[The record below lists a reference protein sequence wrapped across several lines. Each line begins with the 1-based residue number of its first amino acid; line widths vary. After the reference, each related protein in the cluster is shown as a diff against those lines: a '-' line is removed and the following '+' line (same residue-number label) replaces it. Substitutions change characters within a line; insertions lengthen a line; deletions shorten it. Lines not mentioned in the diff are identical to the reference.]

1 MNIDVNENSSKN
13 TLSEFTELWMANLHM
28 LGGFVR
34 LQVRDHHQA
43 EDIIQEVA
51 FNATAN
57 FDKYDP
63 TRPFGAWVLGIAR
76 QRIAEY
82 YRKHNRKHVMFSSEV
97 LDLLVQAH
105 CRAQSSVDEQ
115 IAALQ
120 ECKAELTDRHQ
131 RLLQLRYGK
140 LHAPEEIAAIVGS
153 SRNSVNVML
162 HRIRMTLAECIR
174 RRMGAN
180 R

>member
-1 MNIDVNENSSKN
+1 MNDHFGDIAIK
-13 TLSEFTELWMANLHM
+13 TPLSQFTELWMANLNM

-34 LQVRDHHQA
+34 LQIRDHHRA

-51 FNATAN
+51 CDATAN

-82 YRKHNRKHVMFSSEV
+82 YRKHNRHHVMFSSEV

-105 CRAQSSVDEQ
+105 CRAQSSVDER

-120 ECKAELTDRHQ
+120 ECKTKLADRHR
-131 RLLQLRYGK
+131 RLLHLRYGK
-140 LHAPEEIAAIVGS
+140 LHTPEEIAAIVGS
-153 SRNSVNVML
+153 PRNAVNVML
-162 HRIRMTLAECIR
+162 HRVRMTLAECIR
-174 RRMGAN
+174 RRMGADQ
-180 R
+180 